1 MLEPNNQNLSQEQ
14 NWARRLEQGRL
25 GSSLSGGLNLPGPG
39 ATAAAST
46 FDSGAMKSAGS
57 SYRPMPDGK
66 AGDAAAAVREGPS
79 SIETARAAAKFASGV
94 GIGKMAADEA
104 SKVAQ
109 NFANEG
115 VIGTAKSLWGIAN
128 KYLPWLLIFTAYSV
142 LFEDPVFTV
151 PGCLLLCWI
160 WVSGAH
166 WLKIKWLRTFN
177 VFEWLA
183 LIVLSMLYLAVI
195 ILVFLLIGLVVGV
208 VGAAASNWGVVWSTI
223 SGSH

>member
-1 MLEPNNQNLSQEQ
+1 MPKPNDQNPSQEQ
-14 NWARRLEQGRL
+14 NWARRLERGRL

-57 SYRPMPDGK
+57 SYRPMPDSK

-79 SIETARAAAKFASGV
+79 SIETARAAAKIASGV

-115 VIGTAKSLWGIAN
+115 VMGTAKSLWGIAN
-128 KYLPWLLIFTAYSV
+128 KYGPWLLLFTAYSV
-142 LFEDPVFTV
+142 LCEDPFFTV
-151 PGCLLLCWI
+151 PCCLLLCWI
-160 WVSGAH
+160 WVTGAH

-177 VFEWLA
+177 AFEWLG
-183 LIVLSMLYLAVI
+183 LIVLSMLYLAVL
-195 ILVFLLIGLVVGV
+195 ILILLLIGLVVGV
-208 VGAAASNWGVVWSTI
+208 IGEAASSWGIV
-223 SGSH
+223 